1 MIVLSWKRR
10 FLVRSTLARVEN
22 ELVVGSMLQCL
33 RAIDP
38 RSEQAPAALVDRI
51 VDDLPRF
58 TLHWEETFVNDLFP
72 PVPLLDQAFTP

>member
-1 MIVLSWKRR
+1 VLFVPWMRR
-10 FLVRSTLARVEN
+10 FLVRPTLTRVEN

-38 RSEQAPAALVDRI
+38 RCEQAPSALVDRI

-58 TLHWEETFVNDLFP
+58 TLRWEEAFVNDLFRP
-72 PVPLLDQAFTP
+72 APMLDQAFLP